1 MCGFPRPS
9 GSEEFRASSL
19 ETLRQMVAA
28 GVGSTL
34 LPVLA
39 AAPPVSSEALIA
51 IRPFVDP
58 APFRTIGL
66 VYRRG
71 FPRLEMLN
79 VLIDLVQQ
87 HVPAS
92 VVVIGADD
100 VTL

>member
-28 GVGSTL
+28 GVGCTL

-39 AAPPVSSEALIA
+39 AAPSASSEALIA
-51 IRPFVDP
+51 IRPFVEP

-66 VYRRG
+66 VYRHG
-71 FPRLEMLN
+71 FPRLEMIHTL
-79 VLIDLVQQ
+79 VDLVRQ

-92 VVVIGADD
+92 VVVI
-100 VTL
+100 